1 MKFSGHVILRVNIML
16 NFNVFSSLQLDLAQ
30 IPASSIPKSLKG
42 DQPNARTYIGHVEKD
57 L

>member
-42 DQPNARTYIGHVEKD
+42 ESD
-57 L
+57 